1 MEKGTWM
8 VKTSMMKMKRDGD
21 AIGVPQ
27 WMTDGVVSAVP
38 MPQASHLNERIV
50 GIRPV
55 TLSRDNPTDPPR
67 IEVPS
72 LVVLAAK
79 QVAAHILD
87 QENLKL
93 APLHANLI
101 HGMGIKR
108 EKEKGKSE
116 WSPTP
121 VQ

>member
-1 MEKGTWM
+1 MYMNGEKNNGNNEEKWRRHQSAPVDDGWGWIRSTNGSGKPL
-8 VKTSMMKMKRDGD
+8 KTKGSSSYTR
-21 AIGVPQ
+21 
-27 WMTDGVVSAVP
+27 
-38 MPQASHLNERIV
+38 R
-50 GIRPV
+50 
-55 TLSRDNPTDPPR
+55 TLSCDNPTDPPR

-79 QVAAHILD
+79 QVAAHTLD

-108 EKEKGKSE
+108 EREKGKSE